1 MPNETYITTTNAPS
15 GGVGNLGS
23 SADSCTAAACDLQF
37 MLVDFFNVGPAI
49 STADRLNGVENPVGR
64 MSVSTAVVS
73 QTSSASGLPAW
84 NVAMLLCFILLAVQL
99 VNA

>member
-1 MPNETYITTTNAPS
+1 MNELLHRWAGAKLT
-15 GGVGNLGS
+15 
-23 SADSCTAAACDLQF
+23 ACDLQF

-49 STADRLNGVENPVGR
+49 STADRLNGVKNPVGR

-73 QTSSASGLPAW
+73 QTSSASNSPAW
-84 NVAMLLCFILLAVQL
+84 NVAMLLCFILLAVEL